1 MEEHK
6 NAAAARGG
14 EPGSR
19 GRVALR
25 PRIPRNSVLARC
37 SPKLVRL
44 DFRSHRRRRKNA
56 GRIGGVDPLFGRPSS
71 GPPPPPR
78 RRRHAS
84 AAEGTPSEPPRPA
97 STAPPRSRPRP
108 PREKEKERGEG
119 LAARGVDQQT
129 PSHTPPTPPSAEGG
143 LLKRPLSVR
152 PGPGRSLESRAAGGR
167 SAAPP
172 FCKRGAATRVW
183 RPTPGAEVPWARA
196 RRRPDDARGH
206 HAPCA
211 RRYSPASRALALP
224 AGRAAKT
231 PRRAPPGGAG
241 RPG

>member
-6 NAAAARGG
+6 NVAAARGG

-19 GRVALR
+19 GRLAVR
-25 PRIPRNSVLARC
+25 PRIPGNSVLARRGQNF
-37 SPKLVRL
+37 SGSTFARIGGVA
-44 DFRSHRRRRKNA
+44 KNA

-78 RRRHAS
+78 RRRYAS

-97 STAPPRSRPRP
+97 STAPPLSRPRP

-206 HAPCA
+206 HAPFA
-211 RRYSPASRALALP
+211 RRCSPASRALALP

>member
-6 NAAAARGG
+6 NVAAARGG
-14 EPGSR
+14 EPGR
-19 GRVALR
+19 
-25 PRIPRNSVLARC
+25 
-37 SPKLVRL
+37 SPKLFRL
-44 DFRSHRRRRKNA
+44 DFRSHRRRENA
-56 GRIGGVDPLFGRPSS
+56 GRIGGVDPLFWSPKFGAAA
-71 GPPPPPR
+71 
-78 RRRHAS
+78 AS
-84 AAEGTPSEPPRPA
+84 AAPA
-97 STAPPRSRPRP
+97 ARLRGRGDPVRAPPTRKHRAPPLAASP

-152 PGPGRSLESRAAGGR
+152 PGPGRSLEARAAGGR

-172 FCKRGAATRVW
+172 LCKRGAATRVW

-206 HAPCA
+206 HAPFA

>member
-1 MEEHK
+1 MQTTWLE
-6 NAAAARGG
+6 RGTV
-14 EPGSR
+14 S
-19 GRVALR
+19 GRVALLLR
-25 PRIPRNSVLARC
+25 SAEIQPLFERF
-37 SPKLVRL
+37 VRL
-44 DFRSHRRRRKNA
+44 QSITLSITHLKTITQNQTGANMLQGGFCEGDF
-56 GRIGGVDPLFGRPSS
+56 GG
-71 GPPPPPR
+71 
-78 RRRHAS
+78 
-84 AAEGTPSEPPRPA
+84 
-97 STAPPRSRPRP
+97 SRFA
-108 PREKEKERGEG
+108 KGNSFAKG
-119 LAARGVDQQT
+119 LAARVVDQQT

-206 HAPCA
+206 HAPFA

-231 PRRAPPGGAG
+231 PRRAPPGVAG